1 MVASRQRE
9 IIGQFSDDSD
19 YKAAFYHDALCL
31 IGSGHKRLIEN
42 NVDYSNEEEPNI
54 TGEIVRC
61 TNEYIDSSL
70 SSYSESLYSVTEDP
84 PENTQGRLGKRRKK
98 SDIVCMRTGRKPLP
112 HMKFEAKRL
121 SSPDFPASKYVGNVG
136 LGEFISGN
144 YAPEL
149 EIVGMLG
156 YVQSDDNDYWVGQ
169 ITDALNKKKKELHM
183 TQDCQWQKAGLEN
196 INDCY
201 KTRHNR
207 PTVGRKLLV
216 YHLLLDFT
224 RLN

>member
-84 PENTQGRLGKRRKK
+84 PETGASAQTESIRRRIAQASGRGRDRR
-98 SDIVCMRTGRKPLP
+98 RQR
-112 HMKFEAKRL
+112 
-121 SSPDFPASKYVGNVG
+121 
-136 LGEFISGN
+136 
-144 YAPEL
+144 
-149 EIVGMLG
+149 
-156 YVQSDDNDYWVGQ
+156 
-169 ITDALNKKKKELHM
+169 
-183 TQDCQWQKAGLEN
+183 
-196 INDCY
+196 
-201 KTRHNR
+201 
-207 PTVGRKLLV
+207 
-216 YHLLLDFT
+216 
-224 RLN
+224 